1 MNANPSSSTL
11 AELLG
16 SLDTSKLNTVNWRT
30 SESSFEDR
38 RHGGHLAAEEAA
50 EFIQRVI
57 KYYDRKQS
65 DKNLDNLCEET
76 ADLILMIDQLVR
88 TLPTGPMLDW
98 MNAKVNRTIS
108 RYHDNKE
115 GDE

>member
-1 MNANPSSSTL
+1 MNAKTHSSTL
-11 AELLG
+11 AELLS

-50 EFIQRVI
+50 EFIQRII

-65 DKNLDNLCEET
+65 DKNLDYLCEET
-76 ADLILMIDQLVR
+76 ADLILLIDQLVR
-88 TLPTGPMLDW
+88 TLPADLMLDW
-98 MNAKVNRTIS
+98 LNVKVNRTIS
-108 RYHDNKE
+108 RYHNKKE